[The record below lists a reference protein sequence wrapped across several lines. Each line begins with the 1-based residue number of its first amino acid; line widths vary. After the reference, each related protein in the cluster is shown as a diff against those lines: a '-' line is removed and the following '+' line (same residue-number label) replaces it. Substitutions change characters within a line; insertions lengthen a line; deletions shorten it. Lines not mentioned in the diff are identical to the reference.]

1 MAGSSSDLGSAER
14 QHLEAVTARLVR
26 QFPELP
32 ERDVRVVVAAAARRL
47 EDARVRQ
54 FVPLLVERAARAD
67 CRRRRRVIHLPDAAP
82 APAPR

>member
-1 MAGSSSDLGSAER
+1 VAGWSSDARSAER

-32 ERDVRVVVAAAARRL
+32 ERDVRAVVAAGAQRL

-67 CRRRRRVIHLPDAAP
+67 FRRRQVSGRVSV
-82 APAPR
+82 